1 MIWLSKFLGSIVM
14 PTARP
19 AALMR
24 DMIFHGIQTVP
35 TIRKFL
41 TEGRLKPPPRYKK
54 GFMLPGGGRQ
64 NKAMAGL
71 MLPQP
76 EVITSRGERV
86 MLDEVLGPGF
96 ALLRLYDDP
105 AKAFAP
111 LKKDFWKRLG
121 VRFVCVRPHGQA
133 PGESEDCVVVGDSQQ
148 EIGRFLRN
156 DQDLFV
162 IVRPDRYIFGALRS
176 EELAGRPQGPVPR

>member
-1 MIWLSKFLGSIVM
+1 M

-19 AALMR
+19 AALLR
-24 DMIFHGIQTVP
+24 DMIFHGLDTVP
-35 TIRKFL
+35 TTRKFL

-96 ALLRLYDDP
+96 AAQNL
-105 AKAFAP
+105 
-111 LKKDFWKRLG
+111 
-121 VRFVCVRPHGQA
+121 
-133 PGESEDCVVVGDSQQ
+133 
-148 EIGRFLRN
+148 
-156 DQDLFV
+156 
-162 IVRPDRYIFGALRS
+162 ALT
-176 EELAGRPQGPVPR
+176 PRHA